1 MKHFLKSALT
11 MLLLTGAT
19 TAGAQT
25 PQAEW
30 NTPGAGNPLLPGYF
44 ADPTIKK
51 FGDTYYIYA
60 TTDGTGN
67 GYGPAQVWMSKDFVN
82 WRNVTMNWPTTEV
95 VWAPDVVQQPDGT
108 YRYYYCTPCV
118 LYVGES
124 DKPTGPWKNRLGE
137 PEAILVPDRFVHNA
151 ITLDPQLF
159 RDDDGSEYLYFGT
172 WGIYENFGCGVAK
185 LAEDGKTFTDKKLIL
200 NTEIKDF
207 FEAPFV
213 FKKDGIYYF
222 TYSSGSCHDHTYR
235 VQYAISKEGPMGP
248 YEYKGCILE
257 TNADGTIHGPG
268 HHSMLIDG
276 DDYYIVYHRHNNPHS
291 IHGFHRQIAIDR
303 VEFDENGD
311 IKKINPT
318 HNGLIPDSFV
328 KQAKKNHIENLAYG
342 AKVTASSYYD
352 DWFKPEYATD
362 DNNATLWRAKNCHGN
377 EWITIDLGEE
387 KKFNQIWTQFEYTVF
402 FYQYKIETSV
412 DGSNWTLYSDKTQN
426 TQQGSPMIDLGECKA
441 RYIRITVTDTQK
453 NGHFPA
459 IWNVKVYNATKK
471 KNPMKL
477 LPEIETDEQALLA
490 GYPWIHKKD
499 IEAEEHEKTAKQGN
513 LIIDINA
520 SDYATGKAVS
530 LKEIKNRQGG
540 TFTGNKNIVVE
551 VKKGKY
557 AFFFNGQQSL
567 KSNFSLPKTMTYN
580 APYTV
585 EAWTLNPEV
594 GTIET
599 VAEFTERRNDLATI
613 EFRQGRDRSNGLIA
627 HNASFENSGAPRE
640 CMEGQ
645 GEWQHWVVTFD
656 GYNERAYLNG
666 KQILEKNN
674 FLMIR
679 PQGNITLGSSMDG
692 GNKFSGYL
700 HSLRFYDKAFT
711 QEDVDKA
718 FAEPSDTKDVMTF
731 DGELSL
737 KVRAISPNLLNIT
750 VTDGE
755 GERMES
761 GLLTYKYAVQSVDAP
776 KGKKKNIKSKI
787 KQVVS
792 EPKTWIDGTSSLIIA
807 TDGKANQKCMVKIT
821 DDSGTFTRTI
831 ITDISIAPEL
841 FTHFTADGK
850 TEAQWDGKIINNDP
864 KCEASAKVENGV
876 ITLASANTNFNMNKE
891 ENGVL
896 LYKEVTGDFLMQGRV
911 AELEGQTTR
920 KTPAYNEGGIMVLD
934 DSGRGQE
941 IIHLGVF
948 PSYNCGNMLTQVGRR
963 GRPQFPRQNAWNYDP
978 YLQIERMGNVFHVR
992 TSKDGNSWTDM
1003 PGSPINAPQLEGK
1016 TLKVGLYQTTYTNNR
1031 GWVSFDNFNLWQPT
1045 TKE

>member
-1 MKHFLKSALT
+1 MKKNMLKSALA
-11 MLLLTGAT
+11 MLLLAGAT
-19 TAGAQT
+19 TANAQT
-25 PQAEW
+25 VPAEW

-95 VWAPDVVQQPDGT
+95 VWAPDVVQQPDGS

-118 LYVGES
+118 IYVGES
-124 DKPTGPWKNRLGE
+124 DNPAGPWKNRLGA
-137 PEAILVPDRFVHNA
+137 PDAVLVQDRFVHNA

-159 RDDDGSEYLYFGT
+159 VDDDGSEYLYFGT

-185 LAEDGKTFTDKKLIL
+185 LAADGKSFTDKKLIL

-291 IHGFHRQIAIDR
+291 IHGFHRQVCIDK
-303 VEFDENGD
+303 VEFDANGD
-311 IKKINPT
+311 IKKIKPT
-318 HNGLIPDSFV
+318 HNGLIPESFV
-328 KQAKKNHIENLAYG
+328 KQAKKNYIENLAYG

-387 KKFNQIWTQFEYTVF
+387 KKFNQVWTQFEYTTF
-402 FYQYKIETSV
+402 FYQYKIETSNDAV
-412 DGSNWTLYSDKTQN
+412 NWTLYADKTSN
-426 TQQGSPMIDLGECKA
+426 TQQGSPMIDQGECKA

-459 IWNVKVYNATKK
+459 IWNVKVYKATKK

-477 LPEIETDEQALLA
+477 LPEVEIDEQALLA

-499 IEAEEHEKTAKQGN
+499 IETEEHAKTAAKGN
-513 LIIDINA
+513 LIVDINA

-540 TFTGNKNIVVE
+540 TFSGDKNIVVE

-585 EAWTLNPEV
+585 EAWTLNPSV
-594 GTIET
+594 GTVET

-640 CMEGQ
+640 CLAGE
-645 GEWQHWVVTFD
+645 GEWQHWVITFD
-656 GYNERAYLNG
+656 GYTERAYLNG

-679 PQGNITLGSSMDG
+679 PEGNITLGSSMDG

-700 HSLRFYDKAFT
+700 HSLRFYDKAFS
-711 QEDVDKA
+711 EADVKA
-718 FAEPSDTKDVMTF
+718 AYAEPSDTKDVMKF

-737 KVRAISPNLLNIT
+737 KVRAISPSLVNIT
-750 VTDGE
+750 VTDGT

-761 GLLTYKYAVQSVDAP
+761 GLLSYKYAVQSYAVS
-776 KGKKKNIKSKI
+776 KKRGKTVK
-787 KQVVS
+787 V
-792 EPKTWIDGTSSLIIA
+792 EPTAEPVWTDGTSSLIIA
-807 TDGKANQKCMVKIT
+807 TDGKPNQKCLVKIT
-821 DDSGTFTRTI
+821 DDSGTFSKIVTA
-831 ITDISIAPEL
+831 DIDLTPEL
-841 FTHFTADGK
+841 FSHFTATGK
-850 TEAQWDGKIINNDP
+850 AEAAWDGQIVNQDP
-864 KCEASAKVENGV
+864 KCEASVKVANGV
-876 ITLASANTNFNMNKE
+876 ITLTSANTNFTMNKAD
-891 ENGVL
+891 NGVL
-896 LYKEVTGDFLMQGRV
+896 IYKEVTGDFLMQGKV
-911 AELEGQTTR
+911 VELDGQSER

-948 PSYNCGNMLTQVGRR
+948 PSYNCGNMLTHVGRR

-978 YLQIERMGNVFHVR
+978 YLQIERTGDTFYVR
-992 TSKDGNSWTDM
+992 TSPDGKSWTDM
-1003 PGSPINAPQLEGK
+1003 PGSPIVAPQMKGK
-1016 TLKVGLYQTTYTNNR
+1016 TLKVGLYQTTYTNNKS
-1031 GWVSFDNFNLWQPT
+1031 WVSFDDFNLWQ
-1045 TKE
+1045 TK